1 MIRRVGAL
9 AACLGILL
17 SACSTLSDGG
27 VRTNFG
33 DEVALLQN
41 LVFTFDEDMVADSL
55 TNKWDETEYI
65 RFRPA
70 VPGRFKWMSRKQLMF
85 SPGVGFKEATDYTA
99 EITEAVTKHLSGADM
114 PSTKMFS
121 FHTAYINIVKTTAQ
135 WTKNPTTGAV
145 EARLA
150 LRFNYAVKTTQVGTR
165 LHIVRDGTDL
175 PFSIQN
181 PDGVGEVVVTIP
193 AASLNTDEAVAL
205 TIRLDKGVVLEGSGR
220 PSDEIVTTVQVPSRR
235 TLEITDAVAEWQDMQ
250 GVVHVS
256 TSQSVDE
263 ATLQQSISFA
273 PAVAFSVQVTE
284 AGFDIHASFDVGQT
298 YAMTLATT
306 LRGTVGGQLGSP
318 YKKEIVFGDLSPTIA
333 FLSKKGMY
341 LSSKGS
347 RALAMRIVNVPRV
360 RISVFR
366 IYENNL
372 LHAVRQARS
381 YGSWEEQ
388 TGTYYDFNY
397 IGLEDYADT
406 VMSEEVETSTLGLM
420 EKGVVAFT
428 LDVSDHT
435 QRKGIYLVK
444 VQSTEDEWMRSTKLV
459 SLSDIGLIAK
469 EGTDKLTVFANSIG
483 TAEPLAGVELS
494 LISTNNQ
501 LIATVRTNG
510 DGVANL
516 DKLRQTYGNFKLG
529 MIAAQKGEDYTVL
542 ITNDTRV
549 DQSRF
554 DVGGVRD
561 NASGLQAFIYGD
573 RDIYRP
579 GETIHLNT
587 IVRDKAWKPFV
598 NTPFKLRILMPNGKE
613 LRTVRLTPNEQGA
626 AAAEVPLSANALTG
640 MYHVEALTAT
650 DVIIGSYNVA
660 VEEFLPDRVKVNV
673 NASVDVVRPLSPFD
687 VTINA
692 MSFFGAPSASRKY
705 EVNLRLRNKAFFAKN
720 YPDYDFTIKSETETQ
735 RADVMRTGTLDAQGN
750 ASQSYTIDT
759 TARNA
764 GLLEA
769 SFFVTVFDEGGRP
782 VHRSMT
788 RPVHTQP
795 VLFGIKEFDRYV
807 GMRSPLRIPLI
818 ATNYEG
824 LQTTGRAHVQIV
836 KTEWHTVMENN
847 YSSYRY
853 VSQKRELV
861 MVDKDMEVS
870 GTNYAFAF
878 TPSTSGE
885 YAIRV
890 SVPGGKTY
898 VEREFWAYGWS
909 DNSASSF
916 EVNTEGLIDIVL
928 DKEAYAPG
936 ETAKVLFKT
945 PFAGSL
951 LVTVE
956 RDGVIEYQTIKTDK
970 RSASM
975 DLKIQDA
982 WAPNVFIAA
991 TLIKPHAKSDMP
1003 LTVAHGYQPVIVSR
1017 QKSVL
1022 PVAITAATST
1032 RSQRKQVIT
1041 VKTEPGAQVTIAVVD
1056 EGILQIRNTKTP
1068 DPHGFFYRKRAL
1080 QVEAFDM
1087 YPFLFPELKMGRAA
1101 YGAGDGEMDA
1111 SAGNRLNPFAAKR
1124 ATLISY
1130 WSGIIT
1136 TSNGTATITV
1146 DLPQFS
1152 GAVRVMAVAWK
1163 NASFGS
1169 AEKTMTIADPIVI
1182 STALPRVFAPGDSV
1196 VVPVIVTNTT
1206 AQRVNVT
1213 SELSTNG
1220 PVYIVGPDKQSLALD
1235 PYQERALMYT
1245 VIAKNELG
1253 VATIKAKV
1261 TGTGE
1266 SFAQTTEISVRPS
1279 TPLAEESGYDVVK
1292 AGASKDIVLRSS
1304 FLPGT
1309 TSARLVVSTFPAAQ
1323 ITKNLGQL
1331 LGYPYG
1337 CIEQTVSKAFP
1348 QIYFADL
1355 IKAWHAKVTSSED
1368 PARNVQEAI
1377 RKIESM
1383 QTYNG
1388 GVSYW
1393 PGGTEVSWWSTV
1405 YAAHFMAEARRA
1417 GYDVNAKVLGRM
1429 LDFVAKRTRG
1439 RSTEDVYY
1447 YGGDGN
1453 RVARTYAARDIFYS
1467 LYLLAIEGRQ
1477 DVPTMNYYKG
1487 QTSTMSQ
1494 DSRYMLA
1501 CTYLALGDRKSYEAL
1516 LPASFNIE
1524 RYRPMDGGSFASPI
1538 RDMGFALYALVS
1550 TAPDN
1555 PQTAKLAQRLAETM
1569 RADDIYSTQ
1578 ENAFAVLALGKLAN
1592 RAMKSGVKATITSN
1606 GKNLTNAD
1614 GTTVSVPNPLGKTI
1628 KVSASNGPVYYF
1640 WSVEGVRSDGQFKQ
1654 EDVVLKVRREF
1665 LDRNGKP
1672 MTALRVQQNEL
1683 VVIKVTVITT
1693 DLSSVDNVVI
1703 SDVLPA
1709 GFELENPRLTG
1720 MENMSWAKDEA
1731 TAEYYDYRDD
1741 RMNLFVKAE
1750 PKQKTYYYMVRAV
1763 SKGRFRM
1770 GPIGA
1775 DAMYDDDVHSYN
1787 GAGTLV
1793 VL

>member
-1 MIRRVGAL
+1 MIRRVAAI
-9 AACLGILL
+9 AACLGILV
-17 SACSTLSDGG
+17 SACSTIGDGG
-27 VRTNFG
+27 VSTNFG
-33 DEVALLQN
+33 EEVSQLQN
-41 LVFTFDEDMVADSL
+41 LVFTFAEDMVPDSMA
-55 TNKWDETEYI
+55 NDWDETEYV

-70 VPGRFKWMSRKQLMF
+70 VAGRFKWMNRRALMF
-85 SPGVGFKEATDYTA
+85 SPGTGFKEATDYTA
-99 EITEAVTKHLSGADM
+99 ELTDAVAKHSSGADM

-121 FHTAYINIVKTTAQ
+121 FHTAYINVVKTVAQ
-135 WTKNPTTGAV
+135 WTKNTTTGAT
-145 EARLA
+145 EARIRVVL
-150 LRFNYAVKTTQVGTR
+150 NYPIKTSQITTR

-175 PFSIQN
+175 PFAVQN
-181 PDGVGEVVVTIP
+181 VDGVGEVVVTIP
-193 AASLNTDEAVAL
+193 SAALDTDEAVAL
-205 TIRLDKGVVLEGSGR
+205 TIRVDKGIALDGGGR
-220 PSDEIVTTVQVPSRR
+220 PSDDIVTNVQVPSRR
-235 TLEITDAVAEWQDMQ
+235 TLAITDAVAEWQDMH

-256 TSQSVDE
+256 TSQSIDE
-263 ATLQQSISFA
+263 STLQQSISFS
-273 PAVAFSVQVTE
+273 PAVAFTSQLTE
-284 AGFDIHASFDVGQT
+284 SGFDIHASFDAGQT
-298 YAMTLATT
+298 YELTLATT
-306 LRGTVGGQLGSP
+306 LRGTVGGQLAST
-318 YKKEIVFGDLSPTIA
+318 YAKEIVFGELSPTIA
-333 FLSKKGMY
+333 FMSKKGMY
-341 LSSKGS
+341 LSARGS

-381 YGSWEEQ
+381 YGSWEAQ
-388 TGTYYDFNY
+388 TGAYYDFNY
-397 IGLEDYADT
+397 LGLEDYADT
-406 VMSEEVETSTLGLM
+406 VMTQEVETSTLGAM

-435 QRKGIYLVK
+435 QRKGLYIVK
-444 VQSTEDEWMRSTKLV
+444 VQSTEDEWMRASKLV
-459 SLSDIGLIAK
+459 SLSDIGIIAK
-469 EGTDKLTVFANSIG
+469 EGPDKLTVFANSIG

-494 LISTNNQ
+494 LISSNNQ
-501 LIATVRTNG
+501 IITTIRTNS

-516 DKLRQTYGNFKLG
+516 ENLRQAYGSFKLG
-529 MIAAQKGEDYTVL
+529 MITAQKGADYTVL
-542 ITNDTRV
+542 ITHDTRV

-561 NASGLQAFIYGD
+561 NASGLQAFIYGN

-613 LRTVRLTPNEQGA
+613 FRTVRLTPNEQGA
-626 AAAEVPLSANALTG
+626 ATAEVPLSANALTG
-640 MYHVEALTAT
+640 MYHIEAVTAT

-660 VEEFLPDRVKVNV
+660 VEEFLPDRVKLNV
-673 NASVDVVRPLSPFD
+673 NASVDVVRPLEPFN

-692 MSFFGAPSASRKY
+692 MSFFGAPSANRKY
-705 EVNLRLRNKAFFAKN
+705 EVNMRLRSKAFAAKK
-720 YPDYDFTIKSETETQ
+720 YPDYDFTIKSENATQ
-735 RADVMRTGTLDAQGN
+735 RADVVRTGTLDAQGN
-750 ASQSYTIDT
+750 ASQSFTIDT
-759 TARNA
+759 TVRNS

-782 VHRSMT
+782 VHRAVT

-795 VLFGIKEFDRYV
+795 VLFGVKEFDRYV
-807 GMRSPLRIPLI
+807 SLRSPLRIPII
-818 ATNYEG
+818 ASNYEG
-824 LQTTGRAHVQIV
+824 IATTGRAHVQVV
-836 KTEWHTVMENN
+836 KTEWHTVMENS

-861 MVDKDMEVS
+861 LVDKDMDIS
-870 GTNYAFAF
+870 GTNYAFGF
-878 TPSTSGE
+878 TPTTSGE
-885 YAIRV
+885 YSVRV
-890 SVPGGKTY
+890 SVPGGKSF

-916 EVNTEGLIDIVL
+916 EVNTEGLIDIAL
-928 DKEAYAPG
+928 DKETYVPG

-945 PFAGSL
+945 PFGGSL
-951 LVTVE
+951 IVTIE
-956 RDGVIEYQTIKTDK
+956 RDGVIEHRTLKTDN

-991 TLIKPHAKSDMP
+991 TLIKPHAQSDMP
-1003 LTVAHGYQPVIVSR
+1003 LTVAHGYQPLIVNR

-1022 PVAITAATST
+1022 PVTISAAAST
-1032 RSQRKQVIT
+1032 RSQRKQTIT

-1056 EGILQIRNTKTP
+1056 EGILQIRDTKTP

-1080 QVEAFDM
+1080 QVDAFDM
-1087 YPFLFPELKMGRAA
+1087 YPFLFPELKMARAA
-1101 YGAGDGEMDA
+1101 YGAGDDAMDG
-1111 SAGNRLNPFAAKR
+1111 SQGNRLNPFAAKR

-1130 WSGIIT
+1130 WSGIIAS
-1136 TSNGTATITV
+1136 SNGTATITV

-1152 GAVRVMAVAWK
+1152 GAVRVSAVAWK

-1182 STALPRVFAPGDSV
+1182 ATALPRVFAPGDSV
-1196 VVPVIVTNTT
+1196 AVPVMLTNTT
-1206 AQRVNVT
+1206 GQRVSVT
-1213 SELSTNG
+1213 SKLTTNG
-1220 PVYIVGPDKQSLALD
+1220 PVYIVGADKQSVVLEAH
-1235 PYQERALMYT
+1235 QERVVMYT
-1245 VIAKNELG
+1245 VVAKNELG
-1253 VATIKAKV
+1253 IATVKSEV

-1266 SFAQTTEISVRPS
+1266 TFTQSTEISVRPS
-1279 TPLAEESGYDVVK
+1279 TPLAEESGYDVVR
-1292 AGASKDIVLRSS
+1292 AGESKDVTLRSS

-1309 TSARLVVSTFPAAQ
+1309 MSARLVVSTFPATQ

-1337 CIEQTVSKAFP
+1337 CVEQVVSKAFP

-1355 IKAWHAKVTSSED
+1355 VKAWNAKLTHYED

-1377 RKIESM
+1377 RKVESM

-1405 YAAHFMAEARRA
+1405 YAAHFIAEARRA
-1417 GYDVNAKVLGRM
+1417 GYEVNGKALGRM
-1429 LDFVAKRTRG
+1429 LDYVAKRVRG
-1439 RSTEDVYY
+1439 RTTEDVYY

-1453 RVARTYAARDIFYS
+1453 RVLRTYAARDIFYS
-1467 LYLLAIEGRQ
+1467 LYLLAMEGRQ

-1487 QTSTMSQ
+1487 QTSTMTQ

-1501 CTYLALGDRKSYEAL
+1501 CTYLALGDKKSYEAL
-1516 LPASFNIE
+1516 LPQAFSVE
-1524 RYRPMDGGSFASPI
+1524 RYRPMDGGSFASPV
-1538 RDMGFALYALVS
+1538 RDLGFALYAMVS

-1555 PQTAKLAQRLAETM
+1555 PQTAKMAQRLAETM

-1592 RAMKSGVKATITSN
+1592 RALKADAKATITSN
-1606 GKNLTNAD
+1606 GKTVATMD
-1614 GTTVSVPNPLGKTI
+1614 GTTVNVHDALGRTI
-1628 KVSASNGPVYYF
+1628 KISAKNGPVYYF
-1640 WSVEGVRSDGQFKQ
+1640 WSVEGVRGDGVFKQ

-1665 LDRNGKP
+1665 LDRNGK
-1672 MTALRVQQNEL
+1672 TLAALRVPQNSL
-1683 VVIKVTVITT
+1683 VVIKVTVVTT
-1693 DLSSVDNVVI
+1693 DLSIVNNVVI

-1720 MENMSWAKDEA
+1720 MDNAAWAKDEA

-1741 RMNLFVKAE
+1741 RMNLFVRAE

-1775 DAMYDDDVHSYN
+1775 DAMYDDDVHSYS
-1787 GAGTLV
+1787 GGGTLV